1 MTEATGRTRLLFVD
15 DEESILLTLGT
26 VLKKQGFD
34 VTTAATVRDAL
45 THINSEKFDVLL
57 CDLNIEKPADGFMV
71 ISAMRYAQPLCISF
85 ILTAYPSFENA
96 MAAIQTQ
103 VDDFFTKP
111 MDVDILVK
119 KINEKLESK
128 RSRAPVPF
136 KRVAAVL
143 RENCADIV
151 AKVASAMK
159 SDHITSS
166 ARLSRLSD
174 NGDISKIMDALIE
187 YVDVGQNGLKSEA
200 LKLGLEHGRSRKKQG
215 YDARMMVREVQ
226 LIDERICEVIAGD
239 RMPAAPVGLT
249 SDLMKL
255 TKGLNALMIAALEP
269 YFGAQQPSSVS
280 SRRTAK

>member
-159 SDHITSS
+159 SDPITSA
-166 ARLSRLSD
+166 ARLSRQSD

-187 YVDVGQNGLKSEA
+187 YVDVGRNGLKSEA
-200 LKLGLEHGRSRKKQG
+200 LKLGLEHGRRRKKQG
-215 YDARMMVREVQ
+215 CDALMIVREFQ
-226 LIDERICEVIAGD
+226 LISERIFELMASEA
-239 RMPAAPVGLT
+239 MPPAPFGLT
-249 SDLMKL
+249 ADLTKL

>member
-159 SDHITSS
+159 SDPLTSA
-166 ARLSRLSD
+166 ARLSRQSD

-187 YVDVGQNGLKSEA
+187 YVDVGQNGLKSDA
-200 LKLGLEHGRSRKKQG
+200 LKLGAEHGRGRKKQG
-215 YDARMMVREVQ
+215 YDARMMVREFQ
-226 LIDERICEVIAGD
+226 LISERIFELMASEA
-239 RMPAAPVGLT
+239 MPPAPVGLT
-249 SDLMKL
+249 ADLMKL
-255 TKGLNALMIAALEP
+255 TKGLNALTTEALKP
-269 YFGAQQPSSVS
+269 YLEVQQARQSSHTS
-280 SRRTAK
+280 K